1 MRIAIAYIGV
11 VLVWSTTP
19 LGVKWSN
26 SSLEFLAAVSLRM
39 LLALLLS
46 TFILIFLRR
55 PIFQSRGD
63 WKAYL
68 AGSLGVFPS
77 MTLVYWSAQHI
88 PSGLIAVVFGIYPF
102 FVSVISRVFLGER
115 NLTFSRVLALVLAVL
130 GLGLIHYEQMQFG
143 GTAMYGVLGV
153 LLATL
158 FFSISSVWLKAVGG
172 GIDPLRQTAGVLLF
186 AVPAFLILWF
196 VTDGIIPTVFDFR
209 SVTGVVYLAVA
220 GSLLGG
226 TLFFYVLKHCS
237 AMVTSFVSLITPM
250 LAILVGMVVEG
261 EQLSIAAFTGCLII
275 VASLGIYQGIFLQ
288 LYNLLKKYSLA
299 LSDLLRRGT
308 EIPSTKSLDKFE

>member
-1 MRIAIAYIGV
+1 MRIVLAYIGV

-19 LGVKWSN
+19 LGIKWSN
-26 SSLEFLAAVSLRM
+26 SSLEFLEAVSLRM

-46 TFILIFLRR
+46 TIILIFLRQ
-55 PIFQSRGD
+55 PIFQSRHD

-102 FVSVISRVFLGER
+102 FVGVISRLFLAEK
-115 NLTFSRVLALVLAVL
+115 NLTFSRVIALVFAVGGLA
-130 GLGLIHYEQMQFG
+130 LIHYQQMQFG

-153 LLATL
+153 LLATFL
-158 FFSISSVWLKAVGG
+158 FSVSSVWLKAVGS
-172 GIDPLRQTAGVLLF
+172 GIDPLRQTAGILLF
-186 AVPAFLILWF
+186 AVPGFLCAWF
-196 VTDGIIPTVFDFR
+196 IADRSMPTQFDFR
-209 SVTGVVYLAVA
+209 SASGVIYLAVA

-261 EQLSIAAFTGCLII
+261 EQLSTAAFVGCLII
-275 VASLGIYQGIFLQ
+275 VMSLGIYQGIFIQ
-288 LYNLLKKYSLA
+288 LYYLLKRLSLK
-299 LSDLLRRGT
+299 LIGGLLVT
-308 EIPSTKSLDKFE
+308 TQMPDVEKNE

>member
-1 MRIAIAYIGV
+1 MRVAIAYIGV

-19 LGVKWSN
+19 LGIKWSN
-26 SSLEFLAAVSLRM
+26 SSLEFIEAVTLRM

-46 TFILIFLRR
+46 TLILMVMRQR
-55 PIFQSRGD
+55 IFQSRHD
-63 WKAYL
+63 WKAYF

-102 FVSVISRVFLGER
+102 FVGVISRLFFAEKT
-115 NLTFSRVLALVLAVL
+115 LTFSRVITLIFAIFGLA
-130 GLGLIHYEQMQFG
+130 LIHYQQMQFG

-158 FFSISSVWLKAVGG
+158 FFSISSVWLKAVGS
-172 GIDPLRQTAGVLLF
+172 GIDPFRQTAGILLF
-186 AVPAFLILWF
+186 AVPGFLCVWVF
-196 VTDGIIPTVFDFR
+196 TDRTLPTTFDFR
-209 SVTGVVYLAVA
+209 SVSGVIYLVVA

-261 EQLSIAAFTGCLII
+261 EQLSATAFVGCLII
-275 VASLGIYQGIFLQ
+275 VVSLGIYQGIFVQ
-288 LYNLLKKYSLA
+288 LYNVMKKLYLKLMEC
-299 LSDLLRRGT
+299 LSRKIAISEVEKLNKL
-308 EIPSTKSLDKFE
+308 E